1 MSAAFTYPFRYAP
14 SEEIRRAANS
24 LIERIDASSEL
35 RSIFGEGKM
44 MGVLQT
50 DGGFLYAFSGLAG
63 GRSEIEGFVGPI
75 FDYSSPEGYYRRRE
89 KEISQM
95 EPGEQK
101 ARSSRELQD
110 YLFSNYI
117 VSNALGNRSSIKD
130 IFALR
135 GLVPPSGTGECAAP
149 KLLQHAY
156 DHSLKPIAMGE
167 FWYGEPDGRQVHEK
181 GRFYPSCTGK
191 CGPLLSWM
199 MQGLDVEPNP
209 LDSEFCFEEPSVVFA
224 DEDIIV
230 VNKPSGML
238 SVPGRSERE
247 SLTDI
252 LSAGY
257 GEVHSCHRLDM
268 DTSGLMVFARN
279 MRSKVILQQQFA
291 NGEVK
296 KCYRS
301 RLSAS
306 PLPFARASRGTIAL
320 PLCPDYYERPRQMV
334 DFEHGKLAVT
344 RYELISV
351 LPDSEIDIRFF
362 PQTGRT
368 HQLRVHAAHPQGLGR
383 PIKGDK
389 LYGSP
394 DNGRLYLHAES
405 LEFTHPRKGTRV
417 EFSDPMKEWN

>member
-1 MSAAFTYPFRYAP
+1 MSRAFTYPFRYTP
-14 SEEIRRAANS
+14 SEDIRRAAAA
-24 LIERIDASSEL
+24 LIERIDASDEL

-50 DGGFLYAFSGLAG
+50 DRGFLYAFSGLAG
-63 GRSEIEGFVGPI
+63 GRSEVEGFVGPI
-75 FDYSSPEGYYRRRE
+75 FDYGHPEGYYRRRE

-95 EPGEQK
+95 PSGEQK
-101 ARSSRELQD
+101 AQASRELQD

-117 VSNALGNRSSIKD
+117 VSNALGQRLSIKD

-149 KLLQHAY
+149 KLLQYAY
-156 DHSLKPIAMGE
+156 DHSLQPIAMGE
-167 FWYGEPDGRQVHEK
+167 FWYGEADTRQVHEK

-199 MQGLDVEPNP
+199 MQGLEVEPNP
-209 LDSEFCFEEPSVVFA
+209 LDSEFCFDEPKVLYC
-224 DEDIIV
+224 DDDIIV

-238 SVPGRSERE
+238 SVPGRSNRD
-247 SLTDI
+247 SLVDI
-252 LSAGY
+252 LECGY

-279 MRSKVILQQQFA
+279 THSKVVLQQQFA

-296 KCYRS
+296 KSYRA

-306 PLPFARASRGTIAL
+306 PLPFTKASRGTIAL

-334 DFEHGKLAVT
+334 DCEHGKLAVT
-344 RYELISV
+344 RYEVISV

-394 DNGRLYLHAES
+394 DGLRLFLHSES
-405 LEFTHPRKGTRV
+405 LEFTHPVTGERV
-417 EFSDPMKEWN
+417 EFKDPKEEWI